1 MAAVSYYLS
10 LSVVAYLCIFSV
22 SSLSDHESFLRCFS
36 SHVSPTTN
44 LSQLLYLPNSPDY
57 SSLLFSSIQNLRFAS
72 SETPKPLLIV
82 APADE
87 FQVQA
92 SVICCRSHGLP
103 IRARSGGHD
112 YEGLSYRSEKASS
125 FVLLDLEKLRS
136 VTVDVEH
143 GVAWV
148 EAGATLGELYYKVAE
163 KSGRLGFPAGVCPTV
178 AVGGHLSGGGF
189 GPLSRKYGLAADNI
203 LDAKMVD
210 ADGRILDKESMGEN
224 LFWAIRGGG
233 GASFGIII
241 SWKVKL
247 VHVPATVSVFTV
259 RRTMEQGAIELV
271 HRWQNTAHK
280 LHEDLLLRVDI
291 VHVNRGDRRVV
302 EAAFKSLFLGH
313 CDGLLRHMGEHF
325 PALGVE
331 RNDCREMSWIDS
343 AVYAAGYTNGE
354 PAEILVNRELQPKD
368 FNKGK
373 SDYVTE
379 PIPVSGW
386 EAIWARLSEEG
397 ATGSMHMDPWGGR
410 MSEISESDIPFPHRK
425 GNLFII
431 LYLSTWRDEGVAAS
445 TKHLGWIRSMFRF
458 MTPYV
463 SKRPRAA
470 YLNYRDLDLGRN
482 EEGNASYRKAMAWGE
497 RYFKNNFRRLAM
509 VKGEVDPHNF
519 FSNEQSVPPL
529 LAETG
534 ERPQK
539 ICSTSMSISDQRSPI
554 KHML

>member
-1 MAAVSYYLS
+1 MAAFSFYLS
-10 LSVVAYLCIFSV
+10 LSVVAWLCIFSV

-36 SHVSPTTN
+36 SHVSPTAN
-44 LSQLLYLPNSPDY
+44 LSQLLYLADSPDY

-112 YEGLSYRSEKASS
+112 YEGLSYRSEKSSS

-163 KSGRLGFPAGVCPTV
+163 K
-178 AVGGHLSGGGF
+178 
-189 GPLSRKYGLAADNI
+189 
-203 LDAKMVD
+203 
-210 ADGRILDKESMGEN
+210 
-224 LFWAIRGGG
+224 
-233 GASFGIII
+233 
-241 SWKVKL
+241 
-247 VHVPATVSVFTV
+247 
-259 RRTMEQGAIELV
+259 
-271 HRWQNTAHK
+271 WQNTAHK

-313 CDGLLRHMGEHF
+313 CDGLLQHMGERF

-410 MSEISESDIPFPHRK
+410 MSEISESNIPFPHRK

-470 YLNYRDLDLGRN
+470 YLNYRDLELGRN
-482 EEGNASYRKAMAWGE
+482 AMAWGE
-497 RYFKNNFRRLAM
+497 RYFKDNFRRLAM
-509 VKGEVDPHNF
+509 VKGEVDPQNF
-519 FSNEQSVPPL
+519 FSNEQSVPPFI
-529 LAETG
+529 AETG
-534 ERPQK
+534 ERP
-539 ICSTSMSISDQRSPI
+539 PI
-554 KHML
+554 NYIL